1 MELGALRRLSV
12 AQANFDITGN
22 EEPSMQRAFVSL
34 LLVLMAENSFLKKAP
49 ACVSAPRCPSAA
61 AGAAQDPAP
70 KDNINMPGAYRSGL
84 WDYEVIVTSPGSK
97 SEGTRGRLFYAGKPV
112 EEPGRGDYY
121 RTPWGIIQWNGDSES
136 MWGDHGWMPRY
147 GGGKLGREL
156 PEPWQLADGPIVM
169 AMVLRIAEELPN
181 DKSHDAWVKDEIHK
195 LGGRGFNIERT
206 WFPLSEQAAT
216 IYDNKL
222 EGRLTARL
230 CPTRDAE
237 ALTIALE
244 GNEPA
249 KVNLPRQ
256 DGAKTVVLRKLDSP
270 LAEGE
275 GYYLAFRVERADRQ
289 WPKVLDL
296 GPEANGKVIAIKRD
310 VKEVVIGL
318 PGDLQSGAAWVVKK
332 MQAVEPA
339 SSCVAT
345 SAKPQFIS
353 APPAEAGTER
363 RGVFEN
369 VFRVTGSGK
378 TMIELE
384 YRREWQTEVPA
395 DQTFSVTL
403 EVQEEPAPLDS
414 QVETIE
420 WDTRGGGD
428 FHFEVKRGKEQ
439 SFLVRVTRRSFRE
452 LDTTVV
458 LTREKSRPV
467 YDLVARL
474 FEGKE
479 EIGGTES
486 PERGV
491 TGTWTSVYV
500 IDRANKRQKV
510 GDASLQNKL
519 EELRDWVEEQLPDG
533 GNKPGSDR

>member
-1 MELGALRRLSV
+1 MRGLPV
-12 AQANFDITGN
+12 AQANFDITEN
-22 EEPSMQRAFVSL
+22 EEPGMQRAFVSL
-34 LLVLMAENSFLKKAP
+34 LLVLMAENSFLKRAP
-49 ACVSAPRCPSAA
+49 ACVSEPHCPSAA
-61 AGAAQDPAP
+61 AGAAQDQAP
-70 KDNINMPGAYRSGL
+70 KDNINMPGGYRSGL

-112 EEPGRGDYY
+112 AEPGLGDYY
-121 RTPWGIIQWNGDSES
+121 RTPWGIIQWNGDSEL
-136 MWGDHGWMPRY
+136 MWGVHGWMPRE

-169 AMVLRIAEELPN
+169 AMVLRIAEELPK
-181 DKSHDAWVKDEIHK
+181 DESRDAWVKDEIQK
-195 LGGRGFNIERT
+195 LGGHGFAIERP

-237 ALTIALE
+237 VLTISLE
-244 GNEPA
+244 GSVPA
-249 KVNLPRQ
+249 KVNLSRQ

-270 LAEGE
+270 LADGE

-310 VKEVVIGL
+310 VKEIVIGL
-318 PGDLQSGAAWVVKK
+318 PGDLQSGATWVVKK

-339 SSCVAT
+339 KSCVSP
-345 SAKPQFIS
+345 SAKSQFIS
-353 APPAEAGTER
+353 APAAEAGAER

-369 VFRVTGSGK
+369 VFRVMGAGK
-378 TMIELE
+378 TKVELE

-403 EVQEEPAPLDS
+403 EVQEEPAPSDS

-428 FHFEVKRGKEQ
+428 FHFEVKRGEEQ
-439 SFLVRVTRRSFRE
+439 SFVVRVTRRSFRE

-467 YDLVARL
+467 YDLVERVFA
-474 FEGKE
+474 GKVE
-479 EIGGTES
+479 LAGRES

-491 TGTWTSVYV
+491 TGTWTSVSV
-500 IDRANKRQKV
+500 IDRSSQRQKV
-510 GDASLQNKL
+510 GNASLQNEL
-519 EELRDWVEEQLPDG
+519 EALRYWVEEQLPDG
-533 GNKPGSDR
+533 GNKPVSDR